1 MSWLEWTWNFV
12 LWTFEIFIF
21 VAAIFLIV
29 MIFAD
34 LFRDHTLAGGWKVL
48 WILFLIFVPL
58 LGALVYIIARGR
70 GMAERSAARQ
80 VHAAPEEDS
89 YQPKASST
97 PADDIASAK
106 ALLDSGAISQG
117 EFDALKSKALGNKY
131 YG

>member
-1 MSWLEWTWNFV
+1 L
-12 LWTFEIFIF
+12 TFEVFIF
-21 VAAIFLIV
+21 LTAIFLII

-34 LFRDHTLAGGWKVL
+34 LFRDHTLGAGWKVL

-80 VHAAPEEDS
+80 VHAAPEDDS
-89 YQPKASST
+89 YQPKASASPT
-97 PADDIASAK
+97 DDIAAAK
-106 ALLDSGAISQG
+106 ALLDTGAISQG
-117 EFDALKSKALGNKY
+117 EFDALKSKALGNKF

>member
-1 MSWLEWTWNFV
+1 MSWWEWTWSFI
-12 LWTFEIFIF
+12 LWTFEVFIF
-21 VAAIFLIV
+21 VAAIFLII

-34 LFRDHTLAGGWKVL
+34 LFRDHTLGAGWKVL

-80 VHAAPEEDS
+80 VHAAPEDDS
-89 YQPKASST
+89 YQPKASASPT
-97 PADDIASAK
+97 DDIAAAK
-106 ALLDSGAISQG
+106 ALLDTGAISQG
-117 EFDALKSKALGNKY
+117 EFDALKSKALGNKF